1 MRVGAVSPE
10 EIYWGRDTV
19 DGVYRI
25 QPSVQHALLFR
36 IIIRFDSIRLVVRAL
51 GSTDQDFFHIVH
63 DDDVDCPLSHLL
75 VFVVDGS
82 FVCRRA

>member
-1 MRVGAVSPE
+1 MHVGAVSPE
-10 EIYWGRDTV
+10 ERYWGRDTV

-25 QPSVQHALLFR
+25 QPTVQHVLLFR

-51 GSTDQDFFHIVH
+51 RMDQDFFRIMH
-63 DDDVDCPLSHLL
+63 DDVDCPLSHLL